1 MEKEKAKLENFS
13 YVTGLFA
20 YNKKFIA
27 PYMRIGN
34 AAMIS
39 SAREYYVVSSLG
51 IKEK

>member
-1 MEKEKAKLENFS
+1 MEKEKASLENFS

-39 SAREYYVVSSLG
+39 SAREYYVVSSLK